1 MRMRLTKDI
10 QGNNETCFGS
20 LEFSPITCMGIG
32 MVPDLI
38 QATDIARY
46 YSSLMKITWMSEKA
60 LGKDPFPNP

>member
-1 MRMRLTKDI
+1 
-10 QGNNETCFGS
+10 
-20 LEFSPITCMGIG
+20 MGIN

-60 LGKDPFPNP
+60 LAKVRSKPISSIYQMWIMSIPYSLMHVVGESTNV